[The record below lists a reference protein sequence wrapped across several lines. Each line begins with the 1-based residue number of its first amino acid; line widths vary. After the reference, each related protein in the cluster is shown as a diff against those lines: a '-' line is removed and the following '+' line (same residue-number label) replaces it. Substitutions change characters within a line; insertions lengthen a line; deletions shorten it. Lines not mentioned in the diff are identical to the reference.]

1 MNVLGKVVRRLGRRP
16 RFEYRL
22 VMCRD
27 LDGTVPTFRSRDPL
41 QIEELR
47 AEAGHVEEV
56 LAAIP
61 TAYRNDVA
69 QRIAAGDQCWVA
81 RSSGEVVYEAWVG
94 IGSTYSYTLD
104 RRLPLERTDA
114 TIYGAYTVPAARG
127 GGIHSAVTAQVL
139 AALRDRGLA
148 RLIALLEPDN
158 AAALRMPEKLGFR
171 TVGSTGFIEI
181 FGVRFYFVRD
191 GGFLAQVQPRQYW
204 RKV

>member
-27 LDGTVPTFRSRDPL
+27 LDGTLPTFSARDPL
-41 QIEELR
+41 EVEELR
-47 AEAGHVEEV
+47 ADVGHVEEV

-69 QRIAAGDQCWVA
+69 QRVAAGDLCWVA
-81 RSSGEVVYEAWVG
+81 RCAGEVVYEAWVG

-104 RRLPLERTDA
+104 RRLPLERADA
-114 TIYGAYTVPAARG
+114 TVYGAYTVPAARG
-127 GGIHSAVTAQVL
+127 GGIHSAVMAQVL
-139 AALRDRGLA
+139 AALRDRGLT
-148 RLIALLEPDN
+148 RIIALLEPDN
-158 AAALRMPEKLGFR
+158 RAALRMPEKLGFR
-171 TVGSTGFIEI
+171 TVGTTGFIET
-181 FGVRFYFVRD
+181 FGVRLYFLRD
-191 GGFLAQVQPRQYW
+191 GGFLSRVQPRHYW